1 MSRRFRF
8 LLVLFAAFGLL
19 AAACASEDDSESG
32 SATTAADGDQVK
44 ICQVT
49 DTGGVDDKSFNQTAN
64 EGLVRAEE
72 DLGVEGKVLESKSE
86 ADYEPNIQT
95 FIDQKCDLIIPVGFL
110 LDGAT
115 QTAAKANPDQKF
127 AIVDVDFFDTE
138 SDPPKDISYDN
149 VEEMTF
155 ATDQAAF
162 LAGYAAAGMTKT
174 GKVGTYGGIQIPTVT
189 IFMDGFLAGVQQYN
203 KDNAKNVEVLGW
215 NGTDGLFTGDFQDQ
229 DKGKSTTKS
238 LIDEG
243 ADIIMPV
250 AGPVGLGTIA
260 QVKEADNPDLSV
272 IWVDVD
278 GCTSLPDDCKYFLTT
293 VEKKMDNAVFDS
305 IKSVTEDKFTAGVV
319 QGTLENEGVD
329 IAGFNEF
336 DSKVPQELKD
346 KLDEYRQKIIDGTQ
360 PVTPAGA

>member
-1 MSRRFRF
+1 MLIRRFRY
-8 LLVLFAAFGLL
+8 LVLAIAAVGLI
-19 AAACASEDDSESG
+19 AAGCASEDEEASTDGGDSG
-32 SATTAADGDQVK
+32 GDQVTA
-44 ICQVT
+44 CQVT

-64 EGLVRAEE
+64 AGLVRAEE
-72 DLGVEGKVLESKSE
+72 ELDVKGSVLESKSE

-95 FIDQKCDLIIPVGFL
+95 FIDQGCDLIIPVGFL
-110 LDGAT
+110 LDSAT
-115 QTAAKANPDQKF
+115 QAAAKANPDQKF
-127 AIVDVDFFDTE
+127 AIVDVDFFDTD
-138 SDPPKDISYDN
+138 SGTDVKFPN

-162 LAGYAAAGMTKT
+162 LAGYAAAGTSKS
-174 GKVGTYGGIQIPTVT
+174 GKVGTFGGLQIPTVT

-203 KDNAKNVEVLGW
+203 KDFSKNVEVLGW
-215 NGTDGLFTGDFQDQ
+215 NGTTGLFTGDFEDQ

-250 AGPVGLGTIA
+250 AGPVGQGTIA
-260 QVKEADNPDLSV
+260 QVKEADNPDLGV

-278 GCTSLPDDCKYFLTT
+278 GCTSLPDDCQYFLTT
-293 VEKKMDNAVFDS
+293 VEKKMDNAVFNS
-305 IKSVTEDKFTAGVV
+305 IESVTKDTFTAGVV

-346 KLDEYRQKIIDGTQ
+346 KIEEYRQKIIDGSQ